1 VRKFLISQALLL
13 GCAAL
18 TAPAI
23 AAALSGVTMSYVD
36 KSVAPGDD
44 FDGYAN
50 GAWRKSAE
58 IPADRSS
65 TGVSY
70 EVFLKAEKR
79 NAAIIQGAGTSK
91 PAAGTEARKIADYYA
106 AYLDTAAI
114 DRKGLAPVKPELDA
128 IGALKD
134 KAALSA
140 MLGANMRADTDPI
153 NATHFGTENLFGLFV
168 TQDLQH
174 PTATIPYLMQGGLGL
189 PDRDYYLSDKPAM
202 AEIRIAYRAYVEQ
215 LLTLAGIS
223 DGAARA
229 DRIVALETKIA
240 AAHDTIEQSQDAH
253 RAQFW
258 KRDDFAGKAPGIDWA
273 AYWRAAGLPNQQ
285 DFSVWQPDA
294 IVKLSA
300 LVASEPMESWQ
311 DWLVFHRLNQNASVL
326 PKAIDDAHFAYYG
339 KTLTGTPEQ

>member
-189 PDRDYYLSDKPAM
+189 PDRD
-202 AEIRIAYRAYVEQ
+202 
-215 LLTLAGIS
+215 
-223 DGAARA
+223 
-229 DRIVALETKIA
+229 
-240 AAHDTIEQSQDAH
+240 
-253 RAQFW
+253 
-258 KRDDFAGKAPGIDWA
+258 
-273 AYWRAAGLPNQQ
+273 
-285 DFSVWQPDA
+285 
-294 IVKLSA
+294 
-300 LVASEPMESWQ
+300 
-311 DWLVFHRLNQNASVL
+311 
-326 PKAIDDAHFAYYG
+326 
-339 KTLTGTPEQ
+339 